1 MFLKV
6 ECDYSGGM
14 QITSA
19 NRLSSIRKSLLLRLR
34 VLVVRLPAREHF
46 TRTASN
52 DIAEMAKRWNMDPG
66 VLPELGE
73 HELPWAQAL
82 LLAAH

>member
-1 MFLKV
+1 
-6 ECDYSGGM
+6 M

-34 VLVVRLPAREHF
+34 VRVVRLPAREHL
-46 TRTASN
+46 TRIARN
-52 DIAEMAKRWNMDPG
+52 DIAEMAKRWNMG
-66 VLPELGE
+66 LSVLPELGE
-73 HELPWAQAL
+73 HELSSAQAL